1 MNIEVF
7 HNAILCPSKSLL
19 LLFSNFPNHLMVII
33 IIIIYGGSIWS
44 KVELYI
50 RTLEH
55 HCFLYSLKPVVQ

>member
-7 HNAILCPSKSLL
+7 HNAILCPFKSLL
-19 LLFSNFPNHLMVII
+19 LLFSNFPNHLMV

-55 HCFLYSLKPVVQ
+55 HCFLYSLKPLVQ